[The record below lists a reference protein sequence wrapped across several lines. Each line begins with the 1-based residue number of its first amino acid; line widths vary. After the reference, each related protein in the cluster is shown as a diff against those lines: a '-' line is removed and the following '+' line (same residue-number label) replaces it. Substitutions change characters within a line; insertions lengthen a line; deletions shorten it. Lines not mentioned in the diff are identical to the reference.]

1 MNNYKPLKFQKD
13 SENRQLS
20 IPFVFL
26 IVTGRCNSRCI
37 TCSYW
42 RNRPKKE
49 ILTKE
54 RIYSLIST
62 LNKYHLETII
72 FTGGEPLLRSDLIEI
87 AQKLKKG
94 FSHLT
99 LRLLTNGIL
108 LEKYADVISKI
119 FDVVAVSFDS
129 ANRETYKKIR
139 GVDALQKITNGINR
153 LRMLNRETEIRLRT
167 VIQKENFR
175 EIPQI
180 ISLGRELGAN
190 KISFIPADMFSDISF
205 GRSKEMQNQN
215 KVILSLEELVEYKD
229 LLKSI
234 LETQKQNLK
243 SGFLVEEGYDLIR
256 IYDYYA
262 SFHGLKK
269 PVYPK
274 CNSGWTAIIVD
285 FQGDVWPC
293 FFYKSI
299 GNIAKVSL
307 EEILHSDKMV
317 DFKSK
322 IIDHR
327 FKYCQKCTCPFFYEK

>member
-13 SENRQLS
+13 SENRPLS

-37 TCSYW
+37 TCGYW

-87 AQKLKKG
+87 ASKLKKG

-108 LEKYADVISKI
+108 LEKHVDVISKI

-129 ANRETYKKIR
+129 ANRKTYQRIR
-139 GVDALQKITNGINR
+139 GADAFQQVTKGISR
-153 LRMLNRETEIRLRT
+153 LRVLNHKIEIRLRT

-180 ISLGRELGAN
+180 ISLGRKLGAN
-190 KISFIPADMFSDISF
+190 KISFIPAEMVSGISF
-205 GRSKEMQNQN
+205 GRSEEMQNQN
-215 KVILSLEELVEYKD
+215 RVILSLEELAKYKEI
-229 LLKSI
+229 LKSI

-243 SGFLVEEGYDLIR
+243 SGFLVEQGHDLIGA
-256 IYDYYA
+256 YDYYA
-262 SFHGLKK
+262 FFYGLKK

-274 CNSGWTAIIVD
+274 CNSGWTAIVVD
-285 FQGDVWPC
+285 FQGDVRPC

-299 GNIAKVSL
+299 GNITKASL

-322 IIDHR
+322 IINHR
-327 FKYCQKCTCPFFYEK
+327 FKYCQKCTCPFFYGK

>member
-1 MNNYKPLKFQKD
+1 MNNYKLSEFQKE
-13 SENRQLS
+13 SKNRQLS

-26 IVTGRCNSRCI
+26 VLTGRCNSRCI

-42 RNRPKKE
+42 HSRPKKE

-54 RIYSLIST
+54 KIYSLIFT

-87 AQKLKKG
+87 AKKLKRG

-108 LEKYADVISKI
+108 LAKNVDAIGKI

-129 ANRETYKKIR
+129 ANRETYQKIR
-139 GVDALQKITNGINR
+139 GVDAFQQIINGISR
-153 LRMLNRETEIRLRT
+153 LRTLNRKMEIRLRT

-180 ISLGRELGAN
+180 ISLGRKLGAN
-190 KISFIPADMFSDISF
+190 KISFIPADMISDIPF
-205 GRSKEMQNQN
+205 GRSGKISNQN
-215 KVILSLEELVEYKD
+215 KVILSLRELAKYKEI
-229 LLKSI
+229 LKSI

-243 SGFLVEEGYDLIR
+243 SGFLVEQGYDLIGV
-256 IYDYYA
+256 YDYYA

-274 CNSGWTAIIVD
+274 CNSGWTAIVVD
-285 FQGDVWPC
+285 FQGDVRPC
-293 FFYKSI
+293 FFYESI
-299 GNIAKVSL
+299 GNITKTSL

-322 IIDHR
+322 IMNHR
-327 FKYCQKCTCPFFYEK
+327 FKYCQRCVCPFFYEK